1 MITNVSFFDFY
12 FFVISFYLGMSNY
25 FGYFLYLYCTCYTL
39 SCPPRKPS
47 IPSSL
52 PLLFWGC
59 SSTYPP
65 TPTPQTSVS
74 LHWSI
79 YRAFIGLRTTPLTD
93 AWQGHP
99 LQLMYLELSI
109 LLCWW
114 VSPWEPLGDQL
125 VDVILTVGLQS
136 PSTPL
141 VLSLTSLL
149 RTLCLVQWMV
159 VSIHLCICKALAGS
173 LRRQPYQ
180 APFSMHFLASTIGS
194 GFGN

>member
-1 MITNVSFFDFY
+1 MWVWVIILDIFFIYIVHFIP
-12 FFVISFYLGMSNY
+12 FHGS
-25 FGYFLYLYCTCYTL
+25 
-39 SCPPRKPS
+39 PPSRKPS

-79 YRAFIGLRTTPLTD
+79 YRAFIEPRTTPLTD

-99 LQLMYLELSI
+99 LQLMYLELCV